1 MARNGALKL
10 GFFSY
15 LEGDGPATGIYRN
28 VTDLFVRADS
38 LGLDTGWVAQHH
50 FGHHGGLPSPF
61 VFFSADRRS
70 NPGDR
75 ARHGRDHPRP

>member
-28 VTDLFVRADS
+28 VTDLFVRAET

-50 FGHHGGLPSPF
+50 FGHQCAAAFKYALGSIYSHAKSVYSPGGIP
-61 VFFSADRRS
+61 
-70 NPGDR
+70 
-75 ARHGRDHPRP
+75 